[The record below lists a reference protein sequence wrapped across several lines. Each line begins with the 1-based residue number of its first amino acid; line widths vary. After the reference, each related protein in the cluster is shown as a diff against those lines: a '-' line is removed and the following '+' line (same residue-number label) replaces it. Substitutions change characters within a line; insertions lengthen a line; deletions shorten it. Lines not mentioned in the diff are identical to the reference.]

1 LAVEATEARP
11 AGAREADRVA
21 SIGIAGVGR
30 ILLWQGGSLWIGR
43 EAGHSHL
50 HSHHAIQLTLALD
63 ESDGAFLLRDGPGHD
78 WIAHEAAMVRPHH
91 EHEFDGRG
99 RSLAHVFVEP
109 EATSGRLLIAR
120 MSDGGVTSVPLGD
133 IRGSVSAL
141 RHVWRLG
148 QASDA
153 EMVAAARGVVEDLCG
168 PVPECAAITP
178 RIAAAVEFI
187 SSRIAHDLS
196 LAQVAAAVNLSPS
209 RLRHLFVEEVGTSY
223 RGYVLWRR
231 ILVAVDAMMQGRS
244 WTEAAHEAGF
254 ADSAHLSRTFRR
266 TFGISPKMLLRAG
279 QARLEGER
287 PDR

>member
-1 LAVEATEARP
+1 LNER
-11 AGAREADRVA
+11 ADLRHPERSAVA
-21 SIGIAGVGR
+21 SIGIAGIGR
-30 ILLWQGGSLWIGR
+30 LLLWQGGSLWIGR
-43 EAGHSHL
+43 EAGQSQL
-50 HSHHAIQLTLALD
+50 HSHHALQLTLALD

-78 WIAHEAAMVRPHH
+78 WIAHEAAMVKPHH
-91 EHEFDGRG
+91 AHEFDGRG

-120 MSDGGVTSVPLGD
+120 MSGRGVLDVPLD
-133 IRGSVSAL
+133 DVSGSIAAL
-141 RHVWRLG
+141 RQAWRAG

-153 EMVAAARGVVEDLCG
+153 ELMAATRRVVADLCG
-168 PVPECAAITP
+168 PVPECAALTP
-178 RIAAAVEFI
+178 RIAAAVEI
-187 SSRIAHDLS
+187 ICSRIAHELS

-231 ILVAVDAMMQGRS
+231 ILVAVDAMMRGAS

-266 TFGISPKMLLRAG
+266 TFGISPKMLVRDSSG
-279 QARLEGER
+279 S
-287 PDR
+287 